1 MPLVKLFARK
11 DLAKAIPLATLQAR
25 LCQIWGTQ
33 PDTTKL
39 LLFRCEDWTTAPGLQ
54 EEDVYVDVRAYG
66 KAERTRELV
75 LSGMADVQRAFADH
89 GLVANVRLE
98 TYDGEKYFHLPPPPP
113 PAASASSS

>member
-11 DLAKAIPLATLQAR
+11 DLAKAIPLAKLQAR
-25 LCQIWGTQ
+25 MCQIWGTQ

-66 KAERTRELV
+66 KSERTREFV
-75 LSGMADVQRAFADH
+75 LSGMSDVQRAFAEH
-89 GLVANVRLE
+89 GLLANVRLE
-98 TYDGEKYFHLPPPPP
+98 TYDGDKYFHLPPP
-113 PAASASSS
+113 AASHTSSSS